1 MEYGGVGR
9 DGENEGDDVDQS
21 EDQQEVDLPN
31 FLPVDFFLRVKSE
44 IFMANMIIFIS
55 RIKDPSTGQH
65 VGNYISINL
74 EKCIQNSFYFLQKFS
89 FQIRKYEGN
98 INRNFTFALPNQAF
112 LYLFGLHNLIVQS
125 IIWLENTWLGGRR
138 WVERPQL

>member
-9 DGENEGDDVDQS
+9 DGEDEGDDVDQS

-89 FQIRKYEGN
+89 LQIRKYEGN

-112 LYLFGLHNLIVQS
+112 LYLFRLHNLIVHTKYNMVR
-125 IIWLENTWLGGRR
+125 EYVVGRKKMG
-138 WVERPQL
+138 